1 MPDDADALRARL
13 EALEARAFSLDV
25 ITSLAATLG
34 EAADID
40 DVLWDVAN
48 GTVAQLGLEDCVIYL
63 LDDSAGHLVQRAAF
77 GPKNPRGREIL
88 SPIIIPLGRGIVGTV
103 AQTGAVERIADVR
116 ADPRYITD
124 DQARLSEL
132 AVPMFF
138 RERVIGVIDSEHSRK
153 DFFTDEHERLFIAIA
168 AITASR
174 VGRSYMDEQLRDAQR
189 LTAGIIEAAQD
200 AIVTFDSKGRVVS
213 FNRAAR
219 EVFGREPEEVLLTPI
234 STLLPDWRFDDALPS
249 GLVVLD
255 GLRKDGRRFPAEI
268 ASSRVSARKK
278 PLTTL
283 VLRDISERLRVEREL
298 KELNEHLER
307 RITERTRELSA
318 ANDENEA
325 LLLNVLPAAVATRLK
340 KGERTIADRFDA
352 VTVLFADL
360 AGFTRWASALE
371 PERVVDVLRRIFTAF
386 DELTA
391 RHGLEKIKT
400 IGDAYMVVA
409 GVPVPLVDHHA
420 RAADMALDMID
431 AVARIQA
438 ELGHPLTVRIGMH
451 SGPVVAGVIGT
462 RKFAY
467 DLWGDT
473 VNMASRLESHGLP
486 GRVHVADATRR
497 ALEPRYRFEPRGDIE
512 LRGVGR
518 ATTWFLIGA
527 AEPSAR

>member
-1 MPDDADALRARL
+1 MQDDPDSLRERL
-13 EALEARAFSLDV
+13 AALEARAFSLDV
-25 ITSLAATLG
+25 ITSLAGTLG
-34 EAADID
+34 ESGDID

-63 LDDSAGHLVQRAAF
+63 VDESAGHLVQRAAF

-88 SPIIIPLGRGIVGTV
+88 APITIPMGKGIVGTV
-103 AQTGAVERIADVR
+103 ARTGVVERIADVR
-116 ADPRYITD
+116 LDPRYITD

-132 AVPMFF
+132 AVPLFF
-138 RERVIGVIDSEHSRK
+138 RERVIGVIDSEHSRR
-153 DFFTDEHERLFIAIA
+153 DFFTEEHERLFVAIA

-174 VGRSYMDEQLRDAQR
+174 VGRTVMDEQLRDAQR

-200 AIVTFDSKGRVVS
+200 AIVTFDSKGRIVS

-219 EVFGREPEEVLLTPI
+219 EVFAREPEQVLLTPI
-234 STLLPDWRFDDALPS
+234 TALLPEWRFDAALPP

-255 GLRKDGRRFPAEI
+255 GVRGDGRRFPAEI
-268 ASSRVSARKK
+268 ASSRVMSRRK

-283 VLRDISERLRVEREL
+283 VLRDISERLRVQREL
-298 KELNEHLER
+298 AELNQHLEQRIVERTKELR
-307 RITERTRELSA
+307 D
-318 ANDENEA
+318 ANAQSEA

-340 KGERTIADRFDA
+340 QGQTIADRFDD

-360 AGFTRWASALE
+360 AGFTRWAAALE
-371 PERVVDVLRRIFTAF
+371 PERVVEVLRRIFTAF
-386 DELTA
+386 DALSE

-409 GVPVPLVDHHA
+409 GVPEPLPDHRA
-420 RAADMALDMID
+420 RAAEMALDMID
-431 AVARIQA
+431 TVKRIEL
-438 ELGHPLTVRIGMH
+438 ELGHELSVRVGMH

-473 VNMASRLESHGLP
+473 VNTSSRLESHGVP
-486 GRVHVADATRR
+486 GKVHVTDATKRS
-497 ALEPRYRFEPRGDIE
+497 LEGRFRFEPRGEIE
-512 LRGVGR
+512 LRGVGP
-518 ATTWFLIGA
+518 TVTWFLVG
-527 AEPSAR
+527 R